1 MPLVF
6 HLLKN
11 SGLDSRT
18 GKGSDSVC
26 EVASCGSF
34 DQKSQSDTDADDF
47 KALCGAWKSVRQK
60 RLMP

>member
-6 HLLKN
+6 HLLYN

-18 GKGSDSVC
+18 GQGSDIVC

-47 KALCGAWKSVRQK
+47 KALCGAWKSVRKK